1 MVKGV
6 RLSRRIA
13 VKLQHSMPTNPSTT
27 ETAIVRHG
35 AVAVILRQERLLM
48 IRRSQHVIAPG
59 MYCFPGGGIEPGET
73 QQQAV
78 VRELQEELSCTVRPL
93 RWLWE
98 GVSSWGVH
106 LTWWLSELDET
117 AELAPNPAEV
127 ESVHWFTLE
136 ELKTLPN
143 QLESNYRFL
152 EAVGRGEVQL
162 TI

>member
-1 MVKGV
+1 M
-6 RLSRRIA
+6 RRSA
-13 VKLQHSMPTNPSTT
+13 VKLQDLMPMEPSHT
-27 ETAIVRHG
+27 ETAIVRRG
-35 AVAVILRQERLLM
+35 AVAVIVRQQRLLI

-78 VRELQEELSCTVRPL
+78 VRELQEELGCTVRPL

-98 GVSSWGVH
+98 SVSSWGVH
-106 LTWWLSELDET
+106 LAWWLSELDET
-117 AELAPNPAEV
+117 AELAPNPTEV

-143 QLESNYRFL
+143 QLESNYRFV
-152 EAVGRGEVQL
+152 EAVKHGDVQL
-162 TI
+162 HVG

>member
-1 MVKGV
+1 
-6 RLSRRIA
+6 
-13 VKLQHSMPTNPSTT
+13 MPTEPPTT
-27 ETAIVRHG
+27 ETAIVRRG
-35 AVAVILRQERLLM
+35 AVAVVLRRQRLLM

-78 VRELQEELSCTVRPL
+78 VRELQEELGCAVRPQ

-98 GVSSWGVH
+98 SVSSWGVH
-106 LTWWLSELDET
+106 LAWWLSELDET
-117 AELAPNPAEV
+117 AEFAPNPAEV

-143 QLESNYRFL
+143 QLESNYRFV
-152 EAVGRGEVQL
+152 EAVGRGDVQL
-162 TI
+162 NFD